1 MEIGQVGRS
10 KAVREGMGRSTEA
23 PKCGVR
29 AGRDGEEWRDEGP
42 DGPAPILKPGEGEV
56 PAVGW

>member
-1 MEIGQVGRS
+1 MGRS

-23 PKCGVR
+23 PKCDVR